1 MQVRCLAPGWTNVT
15 LGAGLQCKYSG
26 LANSELAKASF
37 FGRSSC
43 LLEISMEDEGGGG
56 QELLQ
61 QGLKQSLL

>member
-43 LLEISMEDEGGGG
+43 WLEFPWRMKAGEDRSSFSRG
-56 QELLQ
+56 
-61 QGLKQSLL
+61 